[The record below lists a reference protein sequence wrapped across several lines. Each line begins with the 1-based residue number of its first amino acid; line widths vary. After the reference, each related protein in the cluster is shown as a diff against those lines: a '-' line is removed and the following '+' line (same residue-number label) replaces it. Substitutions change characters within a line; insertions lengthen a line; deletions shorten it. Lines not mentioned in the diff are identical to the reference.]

1 MKDLLK
7 IQQKLIPQVIELM
20 ERRYSILRQI
30 SLSEPVGRRTLSNI
44 LDISERVVRSETEFL
59 KEQGLI
65 CDRSKQTV
73 EDILVLPRDYFY
85 PKRLDVDRFLI
96 TDNTLGIHRCSNSW
110 MSSKQIAR
118 GNSLIWA
125 KIIRPTLNALRS
137 LGQKIIGKERIR
149 TIEIYIRHL
158 LK

>member
-65 CDRSKQTV
+65 DVAVSGMNSGHGWKPWSLLAGV
-73 EDILVLPRDYFY
+73 SLK
-85 PKRLDVDRFLI
+85 KR
-96 TDNTLGIHRCSNSW
+96 
-110 MSSKQIAR
+110 
-118 GNSLIWA
+118 
-125 KIIRPTLNALRS
+125 
-137 LGQKIIGKERIR
+137 
-149 TIEIYIRHL
+149 
-158 LK
+158 

>member
-65 CDRSKQTV
+65 DVAVSGMTITYEGIKLLDELKDVINDVMGLSTLEERLTQLLGIKKV
-73 EDILVLPRDYFY
+73 ILVPGDYE
-85 PKRLDVDRFLI
+85 K
-96 TDNTLGIHRCSNSW
+96 NE
-110 MSSKQIAR
+110 
-118 GNSLIWA
+118 
-125 KIIRPTLNALRS
+125 KIS
-137 LGQKIIGKERIR
+137 
-149 TIEIYIRHL
+149 
-158 LK
+158 